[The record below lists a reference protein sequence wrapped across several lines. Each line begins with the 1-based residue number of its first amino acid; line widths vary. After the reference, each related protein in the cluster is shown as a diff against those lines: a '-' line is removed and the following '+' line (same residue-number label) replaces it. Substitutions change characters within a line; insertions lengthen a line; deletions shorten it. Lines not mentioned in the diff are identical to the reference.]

1 MTTRGGVKALAER
14 EATSVRP
21 MGQRY
26 VARIAFRVLVDG
38 KTVEVRAGEVLSAAI
53 LNACAGKL
61 DKLQGARFI
70 RTEFV
75 EL

>member
-1 MTTRGGVKALAER
+1 MLPPWLPPDTDTMTRLAD
-14 EATSVRP
+14 TL
-21 MGQRY
+21 
-26 VARIAFRVLVDG
+26 ARIAFRVLVDG

-61 DKLQGARFI
+61 DKLQGARFV